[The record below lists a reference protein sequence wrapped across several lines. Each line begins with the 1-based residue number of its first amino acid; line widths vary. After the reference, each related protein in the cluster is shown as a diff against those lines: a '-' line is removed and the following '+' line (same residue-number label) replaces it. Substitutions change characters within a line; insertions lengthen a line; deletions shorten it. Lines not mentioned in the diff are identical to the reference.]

1 MTLTSYP
8 TSRYVAPKRRQA
20 APPEDITRW
29 VKALARLLSVTVA
42 GLLVWIVV
50 LGLRLPA
57 ADVTRQSRLLWVGF
71 DTAEA
76 VALGVTLWA
85 VYRSRQLAIPAALI
99 AGTLFACDA
108 WFDVVLSWGT
118 PGWWFSLAGAVLLEL
133 PLTVLLWGSARAMVH
148 VVIARQFAENMQL
161 TSGLHLRE
169 LNSSHP
175 STHLRTDAPRRLRGL
190 CQVEPVPQHS
200 SPTESQELGLP
211 ERCWGRPSGQVVVLS
226 WTRC

>member
-1 MTLTSYP
+1 LTDRRRPQEANVTLASYP
-8 TSRYVAPKRRQA
+8 AGRYLVPNRRNA
-20 APPEDITRW
+20 APQEDITGW
-29 VKALARLLSVTVA
+29 VKALVRLLSVTVA
-42 GLLVWIVV
+42 GLLVWIVM

-57 ADVTRQSRLLWVGF
+57 ADVTRQSKLLWVGF

-108 WFDVVLSWGT
+108 WFDVVLSWRT

-169 LNSSHP
+169 LELFPSEHP
-175 STHLRTDAPRRLRGL
+175 PEDRRR
-190 CQVEPVPQHS
+190 
-200 SPTESQELGLP
+200 
-211 ERCWGRPSGQVVVLS
+211 SGSGIASRLND
-226 WTRC
+226 

>member
-1 MTLTSYP
+1 VTLASHPAGLYLVP
-8 TSRYVAPKRRQA
+8 NQRRA
-20 APPEDITRW
+20 APQDDIARW
-29 VKALARLLSVTVA
+29 VKALVRLLSVTVA

-57 ADVTRQSRLLWVGF
+57 ADVTTQSRLLWVGF

-118 PGWWFSLAGAVLLEL
+118 PGWWFSLAGAVLLE
-133 PLTVLLWGSARAMVH
+133 ARP
-148 VVIARQFAENMQL
+148 RQ
-161 TSGLHLRE
+161 
-169 LNSSHP
+169 
-175 STHLRTDAPRRLRGL
+175 
-190 CQVEPVPQHS
+190 
-200 SPTESQELGLP
+200 PT
-211 ERCWGRPSGQVVVLS
+211 
-226 WTRC
+226 